1 MGQFKDINLILQEI
15 VKDNNIHPSVREA
28 MRDLVVNKPLQSA
41 QPIFVQ
47 PFAKVYLLLCDGDVT
62 DVFTDKDMAMHDLY
76 MCIKADEEEG
86 LPHEW
91 RVIARQLNTDT
102 LK

>member
-15 VKDNNIHPSVREA
+15 IKDNNVHPSIREA
-28 MRDLVVNKPLQSA
+28 MRNTTQSA
-41 QPIFVQ
+41 QPTPVL

-62 DVFTDKDMAMHDLY
+62 DVFTDKAMAMYDLHT
-76 MCIKADEEEG
+76 CITADAQEG
-86 LPHEW
+86 LNHEW
-91 RVIARQLNTDT
+91 RVIVRQLNTET

>member
-15 VKDNNIHPSVREA
+15 IKDNNINPSIREA

-41 QPIFVQ
+41 QSTSVQ
-47 PFAKVYLLLCDGDVT
+47 PFAKVYLLMCDDVVT
-62 DVFTDKDMAMHDLY
+62 DVFTDKAMAMYDLHI
-76 MCIKADEEEG
+76 CSKADEEEG

-91 RVIARQLNTDT
+91 RIIVRQLNTET